1 MSTRDAL
8 RMLRSCPALSLNA
21 VATGTGTPAVHLKLA
36 VRQLKGRGRCDEIAS
51 SSTSWGSGY
60 PRKRSMIL
68 DTGAC
73 PPFAVRRATWDQSGA
88 VRANIPGAAGWST
101 RSTKKDTAPRVAY
114 AKAAADPAT
123 SFGAVQP
130 GCPPAIATRLTTTGD
145 PFTTEASRGDHL
157 ASGGAR
163 RVGHRPRQQHPQRRG
178 QPLGSAA
185 SAGSRHRSGAFGQT
199 QRHAAGNSPPLTP
212 P

>member
-36 VRQLKGRGRCDEIAS
+36 VKQLKGRGRCDEIAS

-68 DTGAC
+68 DTRAC

-88 VRANIPGAAGWST
+88 VRANTPGAAGWST
-101 RSTKKDTAPRVAY
+101 RSTKKVTAPRVAY

-145 PFTTEASRGDHL
+145 PFTTERL
-157 ASGGAR
+157 AATTS
-163 RVGHRPRQQHPQRRG
+163 HPVALAALVTALDNNTRSVAANRSDLPPAPAPDTAAE
-178 QPLGSAA
+178 PLGKRN
-185 SAGSRHRSGAFGQT
+185 G
-199 QRHAAGNSPPLTP
+199 TP
-212 P
+212 PATRCR